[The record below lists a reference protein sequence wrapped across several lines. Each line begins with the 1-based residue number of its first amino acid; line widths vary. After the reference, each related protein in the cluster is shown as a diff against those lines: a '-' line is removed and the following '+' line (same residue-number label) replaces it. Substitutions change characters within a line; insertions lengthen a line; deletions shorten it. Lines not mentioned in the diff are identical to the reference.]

1 VDDLRLRLAD
11 GSVSSLEIERWH
23 DDASEG
29 EVALLRTLRGPVLDV
44 GCGPG
49 RLVVAL
55 GRLGRV
61 ALGLDPAPGAVSAA
75 RGRGAA
81 VLQRSVF
88 DPLPGEG
95 RWQTVLLMDGNVGIG
110 GDPVRLLKRCA
121 ALVHPSGD
129 AVVEVS
135 PAGAGDRRLR
145 ARLERGSTVGP
156 WFSWAEVGL
165 DALPRLA
172 GAAGWVPEAIEEIG
186 LRPAS
191 RWIARLHRS
200 RDAGVARAVA

>member
-1 VDDLRLRLAD
+1 MDSLGLRLDD
-11 GSVSSLEIERWH
+11 GSVSPLEIDRWH
-23 DDASEG
+23 GDASGG
-29 EVALLRTLRGPVLDV
+29 EVALLRTVRGPVLDV

-55 GRLGRV
+55 ARLGQV

-88 DPLPGEG
+88 DHLPGEG

-110 GDPVRLLKRCA
+110 GDPVRLLERCA
-121 ALVHPSGD
+121 ALVHPCGN
-129 AVVEVS
+129 AVVEVA
-135 PAGAGDRRLR
+135 PAGVGDRRLR

-172 GAAGWVPEAIEEIG
+172 AATGWVPEALEEFG
-186 LRPAS
+186 PRPAL
-191 RWIARLHRS
+191 RWIARLRRA
-200 RDAGVARAVA
+200 RDPGVVRAVA

>member
-1 VDDLRLRLAD
+1 VEGLTLRLDD
-11 GSVSSLEIERWH
+11 GSASTLDTERWH
-23 DDASEG
+23 ADASPIEI
-29 EVALLRTLRGPVLDV
+29 ALLRAVRGPVLDV

-55 GRLGRV
+55 ARLGQV

-95 RWQTVLLMDGNVGIG
+95 RWGTVLLMDGNVGIG
-110 GDPVRLLKRCA
+110 GDPVRLLERCA
-121 ALVHPSGD
+121 ALVHPAGD
-129 AVVEVS
+129 AIVEVA
-135 PAGAGDRRLR
+135 PAGVGDRRVR

-156 WFSWAEVGL
+156 WFRWAEVGF
-165 DALPRLA
+165 DTLPRLA
-172 GAAGWVPEAIEEIG
+172 VAAGWVPDAIEAVG
-186 LRPAS
+186 PGPAP
-191 RWIARLHRS
+191 RWIARLR
-200 RDAGVARAVA
+200 RAGDAGVTRAVA

>member
-1 VDDLRLRLAD
+1 MDSPRLRLDD
-11 GSVSSLEIERWH
+11 GSVTPLETDRWH
-23 DDASEG
+23 GDASAG
-29 EVALLRTLRGPVLDV
+29 EVAMLRTLRGPVLDV

-55 GRLGRV
+55 GHLGLV

-95 RWQTVLLMDGNVGIG
+95 RWHTVLLMDGNVGIG
-110 GDPVRLLKRCA
+110 GDPVRLLERCA
-121 ALVHPSGD
+121 ALVHPCGN
-129 AVVEVS
+129 AVVEVA
-135 PAGAGDRRLR
+135 PAGVGDRRLR

-172 GAAGWVPEAIEEIG
+172 AAAGWVPDAIEEVG
-186 LRPAS
+186 SRPGP
-191 RWIARLHRS
+191 RWIARLRRTS
-200 RDAGVARAVA
+200 NAGVTRAVA